1 MKILLLGANGQ
12 VGTECRR
19 SLTGLGDLV
28 CATRDGRFSSG
39 EACEQADLDDPDGL
53 YAFVRRIA
61 PDVVV
66 NAAAYTAVDK
76 AEQEPEAAFMVNAKG
91 PEAIARACA
100 ESGAYLI
107 HYSTDYVFD
116 GQGHRP
122 YLFDDSTAPL
132 GVYGESKLDGE
143 EAIRASGCDYAI
155 LRTAWVYAAHGKNF
169 LLTMLR
175 LANERDELR
184 VVGDQIGTPTP
195 AALIADVT
203 ADIVASQNKPSGT
216 WHLTPHG
223 QTSWH
228 GFAEAI
234 IAGAYDRGLL
244 AKRPVVTAISTAEFP
259 TPATRP
265 AWSVLD
271 NGSLEQDWGLMLP
284 DWSVA
289 LDKVLEYLV
298 LIDHG

>member
-19 SLTGLGDLV
+19 SLASLGDLV
-28 CATRDGRFSSG
+28 CATRDGRLSDG
-39 EACEQADLDDPDGL
+39 GTCEQADFSQPAELDAL
-53 YAFVRRIA
+53 VRRIA
-61 PDVVV
+61 PDLVV

-76 AEQEPEAAFMVNAKG
+76 AEQDREAAFLVNAEG
-91 PEAIARACA
+91 PRAIAQACVA
-100 ESGAYLI
+100 LGAYLI

-116 GQGHRP
+116 GQSSAP
-122 YLFDDSTAPL
+122 YPPSDPTAPL
-132 GVYGESKLDGE
+132 GVYGESKLAGE
-143 EAIRASGCDYAI
+143 EAIRQSGCEYAI
-155 LRTAWVYAAHGKNF
+155 LRTAWVYAARGKNF

-175 LANERDELR
+175 LANDRDELR
-184 VVGDQIGTPTP
+184 VVGDQMGTPTP

-203 ADIVASQNKPSGT
+203 AFIAAAQDRPSGT

-234 IAGAYDRGLL
+234 VDGAYARDSL
-244 AKRPVVTAISTAEFP
+244 AKRPIVTAITTDEFP
-259 TPATRP
+259 TPARRP

-271 NGSLEQDWGLMLP
+271 NTSLERDWGLALP
-284 DWSVA
+284 DWQTG
-289 LDKVLEYLV
+289 LDGVLDE
-298 LIDHG
+298 IKRPA

>member
-12 VGTECRR
+12 VGIECRR
-19 SLTGLGDLV
+19 ALAPLGELIIG
-28 CATRDGRFSSG
+28 TRGGEDGVV
-39 EACEQADLDDPDGL
+39 ADLSQPNAL
-53 YAFVRRIA
+53 RELILAIA

-76 AEQEPEAAFMVNAKG
+76 AEADRDSAFVINSEAPDV
-91 PEAIARACA
+91 IAQACA

-116 GQGHRP
+116 GQGSAP
-122 YLFDDSTAPL
+122 YQPSDPTAPL
-132 GVYGESKLDGE
+132 GVYGESKLAGE
-143 EAIRASGCDYAI
+143 EAIRQSGCEYAI
-155 LRTAWVYAAHGKNF
+155 LRTAWVYAARGKNF

-175 LANERDELR
+175 LANDRDELR

-203 ADIVASQNKPSGT
+203 AFIAAAQGRPSGT

-234 IAGAYDRGLL
+234 VNGAHARGLL
-244 AKRPVVTAISTAEFP
+244 AKRPVVTSITTDEFP
-259 TPATRP
+259 TPARRP

-271 NGSLEQDWGLMLP
+271 STSLERDWGLALP
-284 DWSVA
+284 DWQTGLQGV
-289 LDKVLEYLV
+289 LDEIKRPA
-298 LIDHG
+298 